1 MANSFAYAQRED
13 SPRIQ
18 TPGAETVE
26 NKFCDNVKIG
36 AGVKMTKK
44 RAKNEKFY
52 SIFFKKSR
60 EWKGQS
66 PFPGAHFPY
75 FRS

>member
-1 MANSFAYAQRED
+1 MSLSKNEFS
-13 SPRIQ
+13 
-18 TPGAETVE
+18 G
-26 NKFCDNVKIG
+26 NVRIG
-36 AGVKMTKK
+36 AGVKVTKK
-44 RAKNEKFY
+44 RAQNEKFY

-60 EWKGQS
+60 DWKGQS

>member
-1 MANSFAYAQRED
+1 MKNGGWTLRVLHFD
-13 SPRIQ
+13 
-18 TPGAETVE
+18 G
-26 NKFCDNVKIG
+26 NVRIG
-36 AGVKMTKK
+36 AGVKVKKK
-44 RAKNEKFY
+44 RVQNEKFY

-66 PFPGAHFPY
+66 PFPGAQFPY

>member
-1 MANSFAYAQRED
+1 MMVSLKAKLSG
-13 SPRIQ
+13 SI
-18 TPGAETVE
+18 ETK
-26 NKFCDNVKIG
+26 NWTIG
-36 AGVKMTKK
+36 AGVNVMKE
-44 RAKNEKFY
+44 RAAIKKFY

-60 EWKGQS
+60 EWRGQS

>member
-1 MANSFAYAQRED
+1 MKNGGWTLRVLHFD
-13 SPRIQ
+13 
-18 TPGAETVE
+18 G
-26 NKFCDNVKIG
+26 NVRIG
-36 AGVKMTKK
+36 AGVKVTKK
-44 RAKNEKFY
+44 RVQNEKFY

-66 PFPGAHFPY
+66 PFPGAPLPY

>member
-1 MANSFAYAQRED
+1 MSLSKNEFS
-13 SPRIQ
+13 
-18 TPGAETVE
+18 G
-26 NKFCDNVKIG
+26 NVRIG
-36 AGVKMTKK
+36 AGVKVTKK
-44 RAKNEKFY
+44 RAQDEKFY

-60 EWKGQS
+60 DWKGQS